1 MGNPVL
7 YWAAQASL
15 HVSALTCKCV
25 LVVEVPEMLAQAAG
39 KQGELV
45 LSFLADVAGTEAISP
60 NQMQRGIFALH
71 AQMPYNAV

>member
-1 MGNPVL
+1 
-7 YWAAQASL
+7 
-15 HVSALTCKCV
+15 
-25 LVVEVPEMLAQAAG
+25 MLAQAAG